1 VVVRFGLASGL
12 LGGVRGRGLLFD
24 RFLLLFLGLN
34 FFFLLLGRLHLLLL
48 GVNDLHLLLL
58 LGLDGLLRLLLLL
71 FLGLGL
77 NLLLRSLLL
86 FGGLLVFRP
95 DVSD

>member
-1 VVVRFGLASGL
+1 MRFGLASGL

-24 RFLLLFLGLN
+24 RL
-34 FFFLLLGRLHLLLL
+34 
-48 GVNDLHLLLL
+48 
-58 LGLDGLLRLLLLL
+58 LLLLL

-86 FGGLLVFRP
+86 FGGLLVFLP
-95 DVSD
+95 DVSV